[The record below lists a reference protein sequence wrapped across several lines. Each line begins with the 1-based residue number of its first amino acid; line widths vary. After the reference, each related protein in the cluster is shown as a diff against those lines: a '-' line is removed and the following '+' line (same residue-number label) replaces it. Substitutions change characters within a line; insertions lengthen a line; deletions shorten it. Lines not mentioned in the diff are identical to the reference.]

1 MSRYISIVAPGSDLT
16 YDDMVSYVDATI
28 ASGIQVQGIG
38 DILVTTQSGVTY
50 VDGTELIAEDG
61 DIVDGGVLF

>member
-16 YDDMVSYVDATI
+16 YDDMIAYVDATI

-38 DILVTTQSGVTY
+38 DINVVTQNGVVY
-50 VDGTELIAEDG
+50 VDGTDLIAEDG
-61 DIVDGGVLF
+61 DIVDGGTLF